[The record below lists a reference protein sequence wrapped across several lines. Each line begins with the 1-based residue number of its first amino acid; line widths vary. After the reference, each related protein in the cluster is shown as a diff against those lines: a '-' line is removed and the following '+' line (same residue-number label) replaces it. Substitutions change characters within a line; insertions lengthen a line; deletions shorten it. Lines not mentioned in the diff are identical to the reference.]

1 MDGWCDVHIHVEDVE
16 LAGSHGPLLLP
27 TSLEARSG
35 EVTLVAGDP
44 GYGHVGLALAVAG
57 RMVPAAGR
65 VLVDGAEDRARLQR
79 AVALVD
85 LAGVSEPDG
94 GLPVRAVLAEELAL
108 AGRPARRRDVLA
120 FLAQHEAGELAGERW
135 EHVPAGL
142 RTAWLAELA
151 GSRPGVEALVLAN
164 PDRFGGDPFAW
175 WSVAHGLA
183 ARGLAVVVQCTHA
196 SARLLRHPVHHEL
209 GASA

>member
-1 MDGWCDVHIHVEDVE
+1 MHIHVEDVE
-16 LAGSHGPLLLP
+16 LAGSHAPLLLP
-27 TSLEARSG
+27 TSLEAHSG

-44 GYGHVGLALAVAG
+44 GYGHVALALAVAG

-65 VLVDGAEDRARLQR
+65 VLVDGIEDRARLQR

-94 GLPVRAVLAEELAL
+94 GLPVRSVLAEELAL
-108 AGRPARRRDVLA
+108 AGRPARRRDVRS

-196 SARLLRHPVHHEL
+196 SARLLRHPVHHER